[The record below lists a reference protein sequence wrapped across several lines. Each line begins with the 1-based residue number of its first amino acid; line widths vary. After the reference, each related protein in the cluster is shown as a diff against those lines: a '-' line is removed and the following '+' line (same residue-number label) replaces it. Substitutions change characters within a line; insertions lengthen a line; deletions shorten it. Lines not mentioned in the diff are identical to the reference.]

1 MRFTMWPGRA
11 FQRLAM
17 IMVIGALATSA
28 RAEDGYQGLFN
39 GKDLSGWDGNPEL
52 WSVEDGVITGVSD
65 GKLKRN
71 QFLIWTGGTVDDFEL
86 KFEFR
91 LEGDNNSGCQYRSKR
106 RPDVGDWVV
115 SGYQAD
121 IHPAPNYLGML
132 YEERGRGILA
142 ERGQK
147 VVIDKEGKKEASAL
161 PGEVD
166 KKDLTEWHELTIIC
180 EGNRLIHKL
189 DGVVIAE
196 IEDGET
202 AKAATEGIL
211 AFQLHAGKPSK
222 AQFRNV
228 QLKPLK
234 KADK

>member
-1 MRFTMWPGRA
+1 MKFNWWPGRA
-11 FQRLAM
+11 FQQIAM
-17 IMVIGALATSA
+17 IVVIGALATSA
-28 RAEDGYQGLFN
+28 RAEEGYQSLFN

-65 GKLKRN
+65 GKLKHN
-71 QFLIWTGGTVDDFEL
+71 QFLIWTGGTVNDFEL

-106 RPDVGDWVV
+106 RPDVGDWSV

-121 IHPAPNYLGML
+121 IHPAPKYLGML
-132 YEERGRGILA
+132 YEERGRGIVA

-147 VVIDKEGKKEASAL
+147 VVINKEGKKDVSPL

-166 KKDLTEWHELTIIC
+166 KKDLTQWHELTVIC

-202 AKAATEGIL
+202 AKAAAEGIL

-222 AQFRNV
+222 AQFRNI
-228 QLKPLK
+228 QLKSLK